1 MKSRMLKYNFTIVIS
16 LFSLVAFSQ
25 TTYTSKDNHTGYWAD
40 SNTWDVN
47 GIPDL
52 SKNGTIDIYGFVTLQ
67 GSALITTFNM
77 ATTITIHDTLVV
89 EGSFD
94 LKKDAT
100 LNIETGGVLI
110 ILGNLTTG
118 KDLIA
123 NINSYL
129 IVAGEFSTKQDASI
143 SITDPSQVFLFGG
156 VDTNPPLD
164 GSQYQDYPPPPSTDI
179 GSLYCGVQNISGGA
193 IIDCSNNLLPINEC
207 TPVNS
212 LSFTMP
218 SITGTLTCTTAEIS
232 RTLYDNSN
240 QIYDGQTGKATA
252 NSTVTINSTLLSGSY
267 YLKFQFG
274 NSFCSQDLIVS
285 DSPNTGTITED

>member
-1 MKSRMLKYNFTIVIS
+1 MKNRMLKYTLTFFLSFIS
-16 LFSLVAFSQ
+16 FVAFSK
-25 TTYTSKDNHTGYWAD
+25 TYTSKDNHTGYWAEK
-40 SNTWDVN
+40 NTWDVN
-47 GIPDL
+47 EIPDL

-67 GSALITTFNM
+67 GSALTTTFNM

-89 EGSFD
+89 EGSLD

-110 ILGNLTTG
+110 ILGNLTTA

-129 IVAGEFSTKQDASI
+129 VVAGEFSTKQDASI

-164 GSQYQDYPPPPSTDI
+164 GSKYQDYPPPPSTDI

-212 LSFTMP
+212 ISFMMP
-218 SITGTLTCTTAEIS
+218 NITGSLTCNSGEIFW
-232 RTLYDNSN
+232 TLYDSNN
-240 QIYDGQTGKATA
+240 QIYDGQSGKAAA
-252 NSTVTINSTLLSGSY
+252 NSTVTVNTSLLSGSY
-267 YLKFQFG
+267 YIKFQFG
-274 NSFCSQDLIVS
+274 NSFCSQDIIIS
-285 DSPNTGTITED
+285 NPPTTGTITK